1 MKNETTTEQA
11 NAIGMSREVLA
22 NSQDINNVLST
33 SNVVKAVFHTHFV
46 SMENDLAGIADLIS
60 SILREHEAVFP
71 LSVADKDENGNFNPL
86 RPIAIAGS
94 MFTHEIES
102 EVKARFAAG
111 SKRYPLQTVKNY
123 LSTYMPK
130 LGKVGK
136 IQLTGK
142 EDTSRPCPKPRC
154 KWFLAQ

>member
-46 SMENDLAGIADLIS
+46 SMEQDLAGIADLIS
-60 SILREHEAVFP
+60 AILREREAVFP
-71 LSVADKDENGNFNPL
+71 LSVSAPDNAL

-94 MFTHEIES
+94 MFTHEIMA
-102 EVKARFAAG
+102 EVQNRFAAG

-130 LGKVGK
+130 AGKVGK
-136 IQLTGK
+136 IQLKGH

>member
-33 SNVVKAVFHTHFV
+33 GNVTKAVFHTHFV
-46 SMENDLAGIADLIS
+46 SMENDLAGIADLIA
-60 SILREHEAVFP
+60 SILRENEAVFP
-71 LSVADKDENGNFNPL
+71 LNVGATDL

-94 MFTHEIES
+94 LFTS
-102 EVKARFAAG
+102 EVLAQVQARFTAG

-123 LSTYMPK
+123 LSTYMAK
-130 LGKVGK
+130 AGKVGK
-136 IQLTGK
+136 IQLKGN

>member
-33 SNVVKAVFHTHFV
+33 SNVVKAAFHTHFV

-60 SILREHEAVFP
+60 AILRENEAVFP
-71 LSVADKDENGNFNPL
+71 LNVGATEL

-94 MFTHEIES
+94 LFTHEIMA
-102 EVKARFAAG
+102 EVQSRFAAG

-136 IQLTGK
+136 IQLSGK
-142 EDTSRPCPKPRC
+142 EDVSRPCPKPRC